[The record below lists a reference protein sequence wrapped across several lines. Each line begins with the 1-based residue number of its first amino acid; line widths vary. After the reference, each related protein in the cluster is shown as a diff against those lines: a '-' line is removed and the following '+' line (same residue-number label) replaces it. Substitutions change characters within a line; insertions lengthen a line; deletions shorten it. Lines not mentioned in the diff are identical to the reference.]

1 MDEKYTHN
9 RFTTAGTAGF
19 TLMEVLI
26 AIVLLTIGLLGMAA
40 LTVGVMDGNTHSR
53 ELTTATTLAQDQMEE
68 MKRLGYFNTPSTDT
82 TTTQDY
88 GSISGYPLFKRVTTT
103 DVDNP
108 AVNMKMVLVTVFWG
122 SDAKS
127 VVLETL
133 LTR

>member
-1 MDEKYTHN
+1 MNRKHN
-9 RFTTAGTAGF
+9 PDGFQTTGTAGF
-19 TLMEVLI
+19 TLVEVLI
-26 AIVLLTIGLLGMAA
+26 AIVMLTIGLLGMAT
-40 LTVGVMDGNTHSR
+40 LTVGVMKGNSHSR

-68 MKRLGYFNTPSTDT
+68 MKRLAYFNTPSTDT
-82 TTTQDY
+82 TTIEDY

-108 AVNMKMVLVTVFWG
+108 AVSIKMVLVTVFWG